1 MKNIL
6 FLFIISLL
14 FTSCGALTEPKID
27 FTKPPQQVAKEP
39 PVVRKN
45 KGSLYSVQGTSLFAD
60 KKDLQVGDIIQ
71 VVISEGITQKS
82 NNKRELTSDR
92 KNEFGGGMFAS
103 MGTDPLNSTVGRVT
117 DKANSVFGVNF
128 NTESS
133 DSDKGKVKTQV
144 KENFDTKI
152 SAIIDE
158 TYQNGNYF
166 IKGNKEVIIDGQK
179 QEIVIT
185 GVIRPY
191 DITSDNSINSSQI
204 ANLKMIYKKDGSEA
218 DLLQV
223 PWGTKIL
230 RAIWPF

>member
-1 MKNIL
+1 ML
-6 FLFIISLL
+6 C
-14 FTSCGALTEPKID
+14 TSCGALTEPKID
-27 FTKPPQQVAKEP
+27 FTKPPQQIAKEP

-82 NNKRELTSDR
+82 DNKRELTSDR

-144 KENFDTKI
+144 NENFDTKI

-185 GVIRPY
+185 GVISPY
-191 DITSDNSINSSQI
+191 DITSDNSVNSSQI
-204 ANLKMIYKKDGSEA
+204 ANLKMLYKKDGAEA

>member
-27 FTKPPQQVAKEP
+27 FTKPPQQVTKEP

-82 NNKRELTSDR
+82 DNKRELTSDR

-144 KENFDTKI
+144 NENFDTKI

-204 ANLKMIYKKDGSEA
+204 AKMLYKKDGAEA

>member
-1 MKNIL
+1 MRNSFILILITLFFSGCVTDKQELTFEKPEVQIPKKNP
-6 FLFIISLL
+6 
-14 FTSCGALTEPKID
+14 EP
-27 FTKPPQQVAKEP
+27 
-39 PVVRKN
+39 RKN

-82 NNKRELTSDR
+82 DNKRELTSDR

-144 KENFDTKI
+144 NENFDTKI

-204 ANLKMIYKKDGSEA
+204 ANLKMLYKKDGAEA

>member
-27 FTKPPQQVAKEP
+27 FTKPPQQVTKEP

-82 NNKRELTSDR
+82 DNKRELTSDR

-117 DKANSVFGVNF
+117 DKANSVFGV
-128 NTESS
+128 
-133 DSDKGKVKTQV
+133 
-144 KENFDTKI
+144 NFDTKI

-204 ANLKMIYKKDGSEA
+204 ANLKMLYKKDGAEA

>member
-27 FTKPPQQVAKEP
+27 FTKPPQQVTKEP

-144 KENFDTKI
+144 NEKFDTKI

-191 DITSDNSINSSQI
+191 DITSDNSVNSSQI

>member
-1 MKNIL
+1 MQNSFMIIFIL
-6 FLFIISLL
+6 IIFSAC
-14 FTSCGALTEPKID
+14 TSISEQKLAFEKPEIQIPKKSPEP
-27 FTKPPQQVAKEP
+27 
-39 PVVRKN
+39 RKN
-45 KGSLYSVQGTSLFAD
+45 KGSLYSMQGTSLFAD

-82 NNKRELTSDR
+82 DNKRELTSDR

-144 KENFDTKI
+144 NENFDTKI

-191 DITSDNSINSSQI
+191 DITSDNSVNSSQI
-204 ANLKMIYKKDGSEA
+204 ANLKMLYKKDGAEA

>member
-27 FTKPPQQVAKEP
+27 FTKPPQQVTKEP

-82 NNKRELTSDR
+82 DNKRELTSDR

-144 KENFDTKI
+144 NENFDTKI

-191 DITSDNSINSSQI
+191 DITSDNSVNSSQI

-223 PWGTKIL
+223 PWEQKS
-230 RAIWPF
+230 

>member
-27 FTKPPQQVAKEP
+27 FTKPPQQVTKEP

-71 VVISEGITQKS
+71 VVISERKKKKS
-82 NNKRELTSDR
+82 DNKRELTSDR

-144 KENFDTKI
+144 NENFDTKI

-204 ANLKMIYKKDGSEA
+204 ANLKMLYKKDGAEA

>member
-27 FTKPPQQVAKEP
+27 FTKPPQQIAKEP

-82 NNKRELTSDR
+82 DNKRELTSDR

-144 KENFDTKI
+144 NENFDTKI

-204 ANLKMIYKKDGSEA
+204 ANLKMLYKKDGSEA

>member
-14 FTSCGALTEPKID
+14 FTSCGALTETKID
-27 FTKPPQQVAKEP
+27 FTKPPQQIAKEP

-82 NNKRELTSDR
+82 DNKRELTSDR

-144 KENFDTKI
+144 NENFDTKI

-191 DITSDNSINSSQI
+191 DITSDNSVNSSQI
-204 ANLKMIYKKDGSEA
+204 ANLKMLYKKDGAEA

>member
-1 MKNIL
+1 MLNKLLLIL
-6 FLFIISLL
+6 IPLIFSACSSKKELAFEKPEIQIPKK
-14 FTSCGALTEPKID
+14 APEPK
-27 FTKPPQQVAKEP
+27 
-39 PVVRKN
+39 KN
-45 KGSLYSVQGTSLFAD
+45 KGSLYAIQGTSLFAD

-82 NNKRELTSDR
+82 DNKRELTSDR

-103 MGTDPLNSTVGRVT
+103 MGGNPLNSTVGRVT

-144 KENFDTKI
+144 NENFDTKI

-204 ANLKMIYKKDGSEA
+204 ANLKMLYKKDGAEA

>member
-27 FTKPPQQVAKEP
+27 FTKPPQQVTKEP

-144 KENFDTKI
+144 NEKFDTKI

-191 DITSDNSINSSQI
+191 DITSDNSVNSSQI
-204 ANLKMIYKKDGSEA
+204 SNLKMIYKKDGSEA

>member
-27 FTKPPQQVAKEP
+27 FTKPPQQVTKEP

-82 NNKRELTSDR
+82 DNKRELTSDR

-144 KENFDTKI
+144 NENFDTKI

-191 DITSDNSINSSQI
+191 DITSDNSIEYI
-204 ANLKMIYKKDGSEA
+204 EDT
-218 DLLQV
+218 LL
-223 PWGTKIL
+223 
-230 RAIWPF
+230 R

>member
-1 MKNIL
+1 MIVAVKRNKKQKIVK
-6 FLFIISLL
+6 FISLL
-14 FTSCGALTEPKID
+14 
-27 FTKPPQQVAKEP
+27 V
-39 PVVRKN
+39 KN

-82 NNKRELTSDR
+82 DNKRELTSDR

-144 KENFDTKI
+144 NENFDTKI

-204 ANLKMIYKKDGSEA
+204 ANLKMLYKKDGAEA

>member
-27 FTKPPQQVAKEP
+27 FTKPPQQIAKEP

-82 NNKRELTSDR
+82 DNKRELTSDR

-144 KENFDTKI
+144 NENFDTKI

-204 ANLKMIYKKDGSEA
+204 VNLKMLYKKDGAEA

>member
-27 FTKPPQQVAKEP
+27 FTKPPQQIAKEP

-82 NNKRELTSDR
+82 DNKRELTSDR

-144 KENFDTKI
+144 NENFNTKI
-152 SAIIDE
+152 KAIIDE
-158 TYQNGNYF
+158 TYQNSKYL
-166 IKGNKEVIIDGQK
+166 IK
-179 QEIVIT
+179 
-185 GVIRPY
+185 
-191 DITSDNSINSSQI
+191 
-204 ANLKMIYKKDGSEA
+204 
-218 DLLQV
+218 
-223 PWGTKIL
+223 
-230 RAIWPF
+230 

>member
-1 MKNIL
+1 M
-6 FLFIISLL
+6 LL
-14 FTSCGALTEPKID
+14 
-27 FTKPPQQVAKEP
+27 
-39 PVVRKN
+39 
-45 KGSLYSVQGTSLFAD
+45 VQGTSLFAD

-82 NNKRELTSDR
+82 DNKRELTSDR

-144 KENFDTKI
+144 NENFDTKI

-204 ANLKMIYKKDGSEA
+204 ANLKMLYKKDGAEA

>member
-1 MKNIL
+1 MRSVI
-6 FLFIISLL
+6 FLSLL
-14 FTSCGALTEPKID
+14 VFSFSSCSSISEPTID
-27 FTKPPQQVAKEP
+27 FTKPQQQVTKEP

-82 NNKRELTSDR
+82 DNKRELTSDR

-103 MGTDPLNSTVGRVT
+103 MGTDPLNSTVGKVT

-133 DSDKGKVKTQV
+133 DSDKGKVKTEV

-191 DITSDNSINSSQI
+191 DITSDNSVNSSQI
-204 ANLKMIYKKDGSEA
+204 ANLKMLYKKDGIEA
-218 DLLQV
+218 DILQV
-223 PWGTKIL
+223 PWGTRIL
-230 RAIWPF
+230 RAVWPF

>member
-27 FTKPPQQVAKEP
+27 FTKPPQQVTKEP

-82 NNKRELTSDR
+82 DNKRELTSDR

-144 KENFDTKI
+144 NENFDTKI

-179 QEIVIT
+179 QAIVIT

-191 DITSDNSINSSQI
+191 DRTSDNSVNSSQI

>member
-27 FTKPPQQVAKEP
+27 FTKPPQQVTKEP

-82 NNKRELTSDR
+82 DNRRELTSDR

-144 KENFDTKI
+144 NEKFDTKI

-191 DITSDNSINSSQI
+191 DITSDNSVNSSQI

>member
-1 MKNIL
+1 MRNSFILILITLFFSGCVTDKQELIFEKPEVQIPKKNP
-6 FLFIISLL
+6 
-14 FTSCGALTEPKID
+14 EP
-27 FTKPPQQVAKEP
+27 
-39 PVVRKN
+39 RKN

-82 NNKRELTSDR
+82 DNKRELTSDR

-103 MGTDPLNSTVGRVT
+103 MGGNPLNSTVGRVT

-144 KENFDTKI
+144 NENFDTKI

-204 ANLKMIYKKDGSEA
+204 ANLKMLYKKDGAEA

>member
-27 FTKPPQQVAKEP
+27 FTKPPQQVTKEP

-103 MGTDPLNSTVGRVT
+103 MGTDRLNSTVGRVT

-144 KENFDTKI
+144 NEKFDTKI

-191 DITSDNSINSSQI
+191 DITSDNSVNSSQI

>member
-27 FTKPPQQVAKEP
+27 FTKPPQQVTKEP

-82 NNKRELTSDR
+82 DNKRELTSDR

-103 MGTDPLNSTVGRVT
+103 MGGNPLNSTVGRVT

-133 DSDKGKVKTQV
+133 DSDKRIFY
-144 KENFDTKI
+144 N
-152 SAIIDE
+152 
-158 TYQNGNYF
+158 F
-166 IKGNKEVIIDGQK
+166 IKFC
-179 QEIVIT
+179 
-185 GVIRPY
+185 R
-191 DITSDNSINSSQI
+191 S
-204 ANLKMIYKKDGSEA
+204 NLKHRIAAFKLKRLIGEN
-218 DLLQV
+218 L
-223 PWGTKIL
+223 
-230 RAIWPF
+230 

>member
-27 FTKPPQQVAKEP
+27 FTKPPQQVTKEP

-82 NNKRELTSDR
+82 DNKRELTSDR

-144 KENFDTKI
+144 NENFDTKI

-191 DITSDNSINSSQI
+191 DITSDNSVNSSQI
-204 ANLKMIYKKDGSEA
+204 ANLKMLYKKDGIEA
-218 DLLQV
+218 DILQV
-223 PWGTKIL
+223 PWGTRIL
-230 RAIWPF
+230 RAVWPF

>member
-1 MKNIL
+1 MRNSIL
-6 FLFIISLL
+6 ILISFVFIGCSA
-14 FTSCGALTEPKID
+14 TSNPELEFDKPEVQIPK
-27 FTKPPQQVAKEP
+27 KLPEAK
-39 PVVRKN
+39 KN
-45 KGSLYSVQGTSLFAD
+45 KGSLYSMQGTSLFAD

-82 NNKRELTSDR
+82 DNKRELTSDR

-144 KENFDTKI
+144 NENFDTKI

-191 DITSDNSINSSQI
+191 DITSDNSVNSSQI

>member
-27 FTKPPQQVAKEP
+27 FTKPPQQVTKEP

-82 NNKRELTSDR
+82 DNKRELTSDR

-103 MGTDPLNSTVGRVT
+103 MGGNPLNSTVGNVT
-117 DKANSVFGVNF
+117 NKANSVFGVNF

-144 KENFDTKI
+144 NENFDTKI

-204 ANLKMIYKKDGSEA
+204 ANLKMLYKKDGAEA

>member
-27 FTKPPQQVAKEP
+27 FTKPPQQVTKEP

-144 KENFDTKI
+144 NEKFDTKI

-191 DITSDNSINSSQI
+191 DITSDNSVNSSQI

-223 PWGTKIL
+223 PLGTKIL

>member
-27 FTKPPQQVAKEP
+27 FTKPPQQIAKEP

-82 NNKRELTSDR
+82 DNKRELTSDR

-144 KENFDTKI
+144 NENFDTKI

-204 ANLKMIYKKDGSEA
+204 ANLKMLYKKDGTEA

>member
-1 MKNIL
+1 MLLILITLFFSGCVTDKQELTFEKPEVQIPKKNP
-6 FLFIISLL
+6 
-14 FTSCGALTEPKID
+14 EP
-27 FTKPPQQVAKEP
+27 
-39 PVVRKN
+39 RKN

-82 NNKRELTSDR
+82 DNKRELTSDR

-144 KENFDTKI
+144 NENFDTKI

-204 ANLKMIYKKDGSEA
+204 ANLKMLYKKDGAEA

>member
-14 FTSCGALTEPKID
+14 FTSCGALTEPKIE
-27 FTKPPQQVAKEP
+27 FTKPPQQVTKEP

-71 VVISEGITQKS
+71 VVISEGITQK
-82 NNKRELTSDR
+82 NDNKRELTSDR

-144 KENFDTKI
+144 NENFDTKI

-191 DITSDNSINSSQI
+191 DITSDNSVNSSQI

>member
-1 MKNIL
+1 MRNSIL
-6 FLFIISLL
+6 ILISFVFIGCSA
-14 FTSCGALTEPKID
+14 TSNPELEFDKPEVQIPK
-27 FTKPPQQVAKEP
+27 KLPEAK
-39 PVVRKN
+39 KN
-45 KGSLYSVQGTSLFAD
+45 KGSLYSMQGTSLFAD

-71 VVISEGITQKS
+71 IVINEDLSSKS

-144 KENFDTKI
+144 NENFDTKI

-185 GVIRPY
+185 GVIRPA
-191 DITSDNSINSSQI
+191 DSKHTSYSNC
-204 ANLKMIYKKDGSEA
+204 A
-218 DLLQV
+218 
-223 PWGTKIL
+223 
-230 RAIWPF
+230 R

>member
-27 FTKPPQQVAKEP
+27 FTKPPQQVTKEP

-144 KENFDTKI
+144 NEKFDTKI